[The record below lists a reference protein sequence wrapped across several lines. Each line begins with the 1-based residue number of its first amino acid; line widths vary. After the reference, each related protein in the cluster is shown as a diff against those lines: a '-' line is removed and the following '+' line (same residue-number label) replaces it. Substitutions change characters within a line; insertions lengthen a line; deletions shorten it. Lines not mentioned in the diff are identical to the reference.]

1 MSTIKNQF
9 YETLVT
15 DMSRNKGNYKILM
28 ILIFH
33 RIANVASRLRKQS
46 RLSWVV
52 TVPYLVLYRFVTE
65 WLFQLDLP
73 AALTLGKG
81 VIIDHGYALVLNKN
95 VIIGNFCRLRHS
107 TTIGCKL
114 LDGDLQGPSPII
126 GNYVDIGANC
136 VILGAIKIGD
146 HVTIGAGSVVVKDVP
161 SYSVI
166 VGNPAR
172 VIRKNPI
179 DVLK

>member
-95 VIIGNFCRLRHS
+95 VIIGNF
-107 TTIGCKL
+107 
-114 LDGDLQGPSPII
+114 
-126 GNYVDIGANC
+126 
-136 VILGAIKIGD
+136 
-146 HVTIGAGSVVVKDVP
+146 
-161 SYSVI
+161 
-166 VGNPAR
+166 
-172 VIRKNPI
+172 
-179 DVLK
+179 